1 MKKAVI
7 YARYSSHKQREE
19 SIERQL
25 EICHQFAKDRNYEV
39 IAEYCDRAQTGKN
52 DNRPAFQKMICDA
65 KNKQF
70 EVVIVWKQDRFARN
84 RFDSATYKGAL
95 AAYKVRVFSATE
107 PVPEGSSGILV
118 ESIFEGMAEAY
129 SAELSE
135 KVMDGMKRNAKN
147 GTVNGGYRLF
157 GYDIVEKRYVIN
169 TYEAEIVKRV
179 FEKYANGDTVRSII
193 EHCCERG
200 YKTPQAT
207 DFGYNFLNR
216 MLKNKK
222 YIGLYSWGDIEQTD
236 IIEPIIE
243 KRLFDRVQKRLEQDG
258 NTGARNN
265 AVEEYVLSG
274 KAFCGHCE
282 QPLTADSVTKTV
294 KSARSTSPVSFNL
307 HTYNNISNLLSE
319 DHSAQSGDPNK
330 RVYRYYVCRG
340 TKQKAFLNGCKKKR
354 VDKDKFEDAVI
365 AYTAKQYLSD
375 KNIDELAKAI
385 YKVQRRVTSNPNI
398 KEIEYKI
405 LEEAKK
411 IENLYVM
418 VESGHFTNKV
428 FERIEQAELRKE
440 DYEAELK
447 RLRTTM
453 PKLTIEQVKEK
464 LIAVREKMQN
474 FIAWGKIPLKV
485 KKAFCDA
492 FIEKVYLFDEDDG
505 GDGGNDK
512 KMKCRIVFDAFESEG
527 LLGFDDAEIE
537 LSSIFESVGSP
548 KNSHTIRCGSF
559 LLYGNRKAGTSPQ
572 TGVKSVRWTLFRPW
586 EIPPVCGRIP

>member
-25 EICHQFAKDRNYEV
+25 EICHKFAEDNDYEV
-39 IAEYCDRAQTGKN
+39 IAEYCDRAHTGKN
-52 DNRPAFQKMICDA
+52 DQRPAFQKMLTDA
-65 KNKQF
+65 KSKQF
-70 EVVIVWKQDRFARN
+70 EAVLVWKFDRFARN
-84 RFDSATYKGAL
+84 RYDSAIYKGLL
-95 AAYKVRVFSATE
+95 ASYKIRVRSATE
-107 PVPEGSSGILV
+107 PIPEGSSGIL
-118 ESIFEGMAEAY
+118 IEGMIDNYSEFY
-129 SAELSE
+129 SAELAE
-135 KVMDGMKRNAKN
+135 KVAKGMRQNAEK
-147 GTVNGGYRLF
+147 GMTNGGTRTY

-169 TYEAEIVKRV
+169 PHEAEVVRV
-179 FEKYANGDTVRSII
+179 VFDMYAEGDTVGSII
-193 EHCCERG
+193 QHCSDRG
-200 YKTPQAT
+200 YKTPQGRE
-207 DFGYNFLNR
+207 FGYNFIDR
-216 MLKNKK
+216 ILKNKK
-222 YIGLYSWGDIEQTD
+222 YIGLYSWGEIEQTASIPTIVD
-236 IIEPIIE
+236 ERVFA
-243 KRLFDRVQKRLEQDG
+243 KVQKRITANS

-265 AVEEYVLSG
+265 ATEEYVLSG

-307 HTYNNISNLLSE
+307 HTYNNISNLISE
-319 DHSAQSGDPNK
+319 DHTAQSGDPNK

-354 VDKDKFEDAVI
+354 IDKDKFEDAVI

-505 GDGGNDK
+505 GDGGNEK

-548 KNSHTIRCGSF
+548 NDILSNKVAFHKGRYFVFVEF
-559 LLYGNRKAGTSPQ
+559 LL
-572 TGVKSVRWTLFRPW
+572 
-586 EIPPVCGRIP
+586 